1 MNEDDKTEGLNR
13 RGFLAG
19 ATAAGLAAV
28 PLAKTSTVA
37 AQEAVTDAS
46 AAPLPNAAQAAM
58 EHETPEGY
66 TGVQAANYFVDH
78 PGSDFM
84 VDVLKALDFDYLA
97 LNPGSAFRGLHESVL
112 NFGGNSA
119 PEILTCVHEEH
130 AAAIAHGY
138 AKVAKKPMAIA
149 CHGTV
154 GIQHAA
160 MAVYNAYADRVPMFI
175 LAADHGGIGDRT
187 SQVLWTH
194 TARDPLSPIKDYIKW
209 DDYPRSLQHFGE
221 SAVRAYRFALTP
233 PMGPVGIVMDTH
245 LQEADLHEQG
255 LAIPQVIPPTR
266 PFGDP
271 SAVEEAARLLANAES
286 PVLIADRL
294 AQDQEGVDLLVELAE
309 LLQAP
314 VIDQKGRMNFPN
326 THYLRQGGGVVAQAD
341 VILGLEVRDTWG
353 VINRLQDAPDHTLT
367 RAARP
372 DAQVISIGTT
382 EVYFRSNYQDFA
394 RFYPSDLSIVGD
406 GQATLPHLIEAV
418 REQLDAP
425 RRRAIAARAE
435 RWKAAHAAQRSRDI
449 EAARYAWDASPIST
463 ARMCMEL
470 WDLVKDK
477 DWALTAP
484 DNLHGSWEGRLWNI
498 DRHYQTNGTSG
509 AYGQGYGASSAV
521 GAALAHREHGRLP
534 ICITGDGDTMYVP
547 GVHWTAA
554 HHRIPLLSIV
564 HNNRSYHQ
572 EVMHV
577 QKMAGWRQ
585 RGADQGVEPGNS
597 IDDPAIDFAGL
608 AKSLGVF
615 SAGPISSPHELR
627 PALARAIDV
636 VEQGE
641 PALVDVISQPR

>member
-1 MNEDDKTEGLNR
+1 MKEDDMTEGLSR

-19 ATAAGLAAV
+19 ATAAGIAAV
-28 PLAKTSTVA
+28 PLTKTSPVS
-37 AQEAVTDAS
+37 AQETQNS
-46 AAPLPNAAQAAM
+46 SAPLPNAAEAAM
-58 EHETPEGY
+58 EHETPAGY
-66 TGVQAANYFVDH
+66 SDVQAANYFVNH

-112 NFGGNSA
+112 NFGGNIA

-209 DDYPRSLQHFGE
+209 DDYPRSLQHFAE
-221 SAVRAYRFALTP
+221 SAVRAFRFSLTP

-245 LQEADLHEQG
+245 LQEADLHEHG
-255 LAIPQVIPPTR
+255 LEIPQVIPPTR
-266 PFGDP
+266 PVGDP
-271 SAVEEAARLLANAES
+271 NAVEEAARLLVNAES

-314 VIDQKGRMNFPN
+314 VVDQKGRMNFPN
-326 THYLRQGGGVVAQAD
+326 MHYLKQGGGVVGQAD

-353 VINRLQDAPDHTLT
+353 VVNRLQDAPDHTLT

-372 DAQVISIGTT
+372 DAKVISIGTT
-382 EVYFRSNYQDFA
+382 EINFGSNYQDFT

-406 GQATLPHLIEAV
+406 GQATLPYLIEAV
-418 REQLDAP
+418 REQLNAS
-425 RRRAIAARAE
+425 RRRQIASRQE
-435 RWKAAHAAQRSRDI
+435 RWQAAHAARRSADI

-484 DNLHGSWEGRLWNI
+484 DNLHGSWESRLWNM

-554 HHRIPLLSIV
+554 HHRIPLLTVV

-577 QKMAGWRQ
+577 QKTANWRQ
-585 RGADQGVEPGNS
+585 RGVDKGVEPGN
-597 IDDPAIDFAGL
+597 ILDDPSIDFAGL
-608 AKSLGVF
+608 AKSLGVW

-627 PALARAIDV
+627 PALAQAIDV
-636 VEQGE
+636 VEQGV